1 MAERVWRVYEGAD
14 LGRAVGEV
22 RRARN
27 LTQEQLAAE
36 SGLSR
41 AWLARLETGRAT
53 PVLNHLVRL
62 LRLLGA
68 TVTVTFEAEGR
79 DGPS

>member
-1 MAERVWRVYEGAD
+1 VYESAD

-22 RRARN
+22 RRARG

-36 SGLSR
+36 SGLTR
-41 AWLARLETGRAT
+41 VWLAKLEAGRAT
-53 PVLNHLVRL
+53 PVLDHLMRL

-68 TVTVTFEAEGR
+68 TVTVTFDTG
-79 DGPS
+79 GPDDPA